1 MFRIVV
7 QAFEIKIFFFL
18 GSVKM
23 FRKIIKKYS
32 LEGDGDGDG
41 DEDGVKKG
49 EKGVSWVEESCCH
62 WVEFKSQHK

>member
-7 QAFEIKIFFFL
+7 QAFEIQIFFFL

-23 FRKIIKKYS
+23 FRKIIKKQS
-32 LEGDGDGDG
+32 LEGDGDG

-49 EKGVSWVEESCCH
+49 EKGVSWVEE
-62 WVEFKSQHK
+62 

>member
-1 MFRIVV
+1 M
-7 QAFEIKIFFFL
+7 